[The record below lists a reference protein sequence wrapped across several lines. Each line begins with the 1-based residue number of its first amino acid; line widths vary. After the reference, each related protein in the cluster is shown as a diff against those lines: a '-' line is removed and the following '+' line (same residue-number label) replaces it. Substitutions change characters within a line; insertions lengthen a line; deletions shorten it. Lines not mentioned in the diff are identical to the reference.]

1 MACEISSALWRKA
14 RLGEI
19 EHAEA
24 GTMIALVPRMPVRW
38 GTDEAVCADAAR
50 LALALDRPV
59 YDCVYPALAR
69 RIGGALVTA
78 DLRFANALAPA
89 EHGRAVV
96 ALADFAG

>member
-1 MACEISSALWRKA
+1 M
-14 RLGEI
+14 
-19 EHAEA
+19 
-24 GTMIALVPRMPVRW
+24 
-38 GTDEAVCADAAR
+38 
-50 LALALDRPV
+50 RPV
-59 YDCVYPALAR
+59 WRWRSTDRSTTACIPRWPV